1 MARGAAGDAVTL
13 TFGQQQLELCP
24 HRWNPTTC
32 HYCNNHQNYVAG
44 CGLCEGWRE
53 AEEKAQACPHGK
65 GKSTCPIC
73 NRRCAHGVAM
83 AQYEQRA
90 PKCADCIEEQKAE
103 EADHKARRE
112 AFEKAEQERKARR
125 EAQREADEKAD
136 EQARKEYAER
146 ERERLRAAMS
156 LRQAIA
162 NVPAAQPQLIDG
174 VLPAGS
180 FVELYAQS
188 GGRKTITVIGWGN
201 AVATGKPWLGRPT
214 RQAPVLG
221 IFLEGARSDHTRWI
235 QQLVAGIGASADD
248 IEGKFDLWE
257 EGKPFKAD
265 DPDDIYELSERI
277 EVFAYELVL
286 IDNLS
291 HIHSGAHGA
300 ENDPR
305 AMYPVLHP
313 LEQLVRSVPGL
324 TIVVLHHANAAGD
337 SRGGDGIKQHFDRTL
352 SLHASSD
359 RNDAV
364 ITLDDVGKHRDG
376 IEIDELRW
384 RYVGGPTDPAIAM
397 APVGARKTTP
407 AETPEDPDHVRM
419 LGLLPASAESLY
431 AGMGRSRRDVKRVRD
446 ALEAENEIVCVDGEW
461 RRVEK

>member
-1 MARGAAGDAVTL
+1 MSQYAV
-13 TFGQQQLELCP
+13 
-24 HRWNPTTC
+24 R
-32 HYCNNHQNYVAG
+32 
-44 CGLCEGWRE
+44 
-53 AEEKAQACPHGK
+53 
-65 GKSTCPIC
+65 SPIC
-73 NRRCAHGVAM
+73 
-83 AQYEQRA
+83 
-90 PKCADCIEEQKAE
+90 PTCIEDERAE
-103 EADHKARRE
+103 EADYKARLA
-112 AFEKAEQERKARR
+112 AFKKEQQEETSRR
-125 EAQREADEKAD
+125 EAQREADEKARSEYLRD
-136 EQARKEYAER
+136 EAKR

-162 NVPAAQPQLIDG
+162 SVPAAQPQLIDG

-180 FVELYAQS
+180 FVELYAPS
-188 GGRKTITVIGWGN
+188 GGRKTITVISWGN
-201 AVATGKPWLGRPT
+201 AVAAGKPWLGRPT
-214 RQAPVLG
+214 RQVPVLG

-235 QQLVAGIGASADD
+235 QQLVAGMGASADD

-257 EGKPFKAD
+257 EGRPFKAD
-265 DPDDIYELSERI
+265 DPDDIDELSERI
-277 EVFAYELVL
+277 EVFGYRLVL

-291 HIHSGAHGA
+291 HIHGGAHGA

-324 TIVVLHHANAAGD
+324 SIVALHHANAAGD

-376 IEIDELRW
+376 IEIKDELRW

-407 AETPEDPDHVRM
+407 AETPEDPDRVRM
-419 LGLLPASAESLY
+419 LGLLPASAEEIY

-446 ALEAENEIVCVDGEW
+446 ALEAEDEIVCVDGEW